1 VGTYKPQTI
10 DTSQVHLSTDLQEL
24 IERLAENTHDHWAR
38 KRIDEGWRYG
48 PKRNDSKKEHP
59 DLVPY
64 AVLSDSEK
72 SYDRKTVIEVL
83 KAIIAIGYDIKRVK
97 RSLAGG

>member
-1 VGTYKPQTI
+1 VGTYKPRTI
-10 DTSQVHLSTDLQEL
+10 DTSQVQLSTDLQEL
-24 IERLAENTHDHWAR
+24 IELLAENNHDHWAR

-64 AVLSDSEK
+64 AELTDSEK

-83 KAIIAIGYDIKRVK
+83 KAIIAIGYKITRV
-97 RSLAGG
+97 